1 VLSRGFALVRDGAG
15 QPLRAASA
23 VQPGS
28 ALDIEFADG
37 KVGATAQGVS
47 PRVESPPFARAR
59 PRTRRGGGG
68 NEGQGSLF
76 G

>member
-1 VLSRGFALVRDGAG
+1 MLSRGFALVRDGEG
-15 QPLRAASA
+15 HPLRTATS
-23 VQPGS
+23 VQPG
-28 ALDIEFADG
+28 APLDIEFTDG
-37 KVGATAQGVS
+37 RVGATAQGVS
-47 PRVESPPFARAR
+47 KRIESPPFARSR